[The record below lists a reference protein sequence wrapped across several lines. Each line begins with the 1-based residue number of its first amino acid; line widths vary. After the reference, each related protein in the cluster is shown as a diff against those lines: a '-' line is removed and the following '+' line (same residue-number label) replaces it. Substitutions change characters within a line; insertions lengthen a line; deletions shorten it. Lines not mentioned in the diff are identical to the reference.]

1 MKRLFLLP
9 VIALTLS
16 ASPLADENFIN
27 QVYLDLLGRPV
38 DSAGVS
44 AGLAFLASNSR
55 QSYALSILDSTEYRI
70 DLASAYYQSY
80 LGRSPKPVEV
90 SGFLSLLGSGGTD
103 QQAQAGVLGSAEYF
117 SDQGSDDANFVR
129 SLFTNLLNRS
139 ATSGEV
145 SLYVGLLMT
154 SATSAQVA
162 SGVLSTSEYDVE
174 LLNGYF
180 EQYLHRPMTVSD
192 NALLLQLESQIRNE
206 QVQSEILGS
215 LEYYTLAQQEQV
227 PEAAT
232 WTLTSTGFIL
242 LALAVSSGTISR
254 RGRVRP

>member
-27 QVYLDLLGRPV
+27 QVYLDLLARPV
-38 DSAGVS
+38 DA
-44 AGLAFLASNSR
+44 AGLTAGLTFLAGNSR
-55 QSYALSILDSTEYRI
+55 QSYALSILDSTEYRT
-70 DLASAYYQSY
+70 DLARTYYQAY
-80 LGRSPKPVEV
+80 LGRPPMPVEV
-90 SGFLSLLGSGGTD
+90 SGFLSLLGGGGTD
-103 QQAQAGVLGSAEYF
+103 QQAQAGILGSAEYF
-117 SDQGSDDANFVR
+117 SDQGSDDVNFVR

-145 SLYVGLLMT
+145 SLFVGLLMS
-154 SATSAQVA
+154 SATRAQVA
-162 SGVLSTSEYDVE
+162 SDLLSTSEYDVD

-180 EQYLHRPMTVSD
+180 EQYLHRPITVSD
-192 NALLLQLESQIRNE
+192 NALLLQLESSIRNE

-227 PEAAT
+227 PEPAA

-242 LALAVSSGTISR
+242 LALAVSSRTR
-254 RGRVRP
+254 RDSK